1 MPLMP
6 KRVKY
11 RKVQR
16 GSNAGLATT
25 NNKLDFGD
33 FALQALT
40 RGYVTN
46 NQIEAARVAINR
58 HLKRRGKV
66 WIRLF
71 PFRSFTKKPLEVRM
85 GKGKGASFWQSWK
98 KSPLLTILKFWSNR
112 ERANRFGCY
121 CRHANMNRC
130 ARTAARKP
138 KNRRSVPQSWNV
150 RCSRT
155 A

>member
-71 PFRSFTKKPLEVRM
+71 PFRSFTFLFYAWLQFSCAVCTY
-85 GKGKGASFWQSWK
+85 WD
-98 KSPLLTILKFWSNR
+98 LLHF
-112 ERANRFGCY
+112 
-121 CRHANMNRC
+121 
-130 ARTAARKP
+130 KP
-138 KNRRSVPQSWNV
+138 K
-150 RCSRT
+150 
-155 A
+155 

>member
-25 NNKLDFGD
+25 NNKIDFGD

-85 GKGKGASFWQSWK
+85 GKGKGAVEGWVAPVLPGRVLFEVSGLQRSGGEG
-98 KSPLLTILKFWSNR
+98 SHESCGEQALLALQVLVTGSVRWSDEEQGN
-112 ERANRFGCY
+112 
-121 CRHANMNRC
+121 
-130 ARTAARKP
+130 
-138 KNRRSVPQSWNV
+138 S
-150 RCSRT
+150 
-155 A
+155 